1 MVRNYKSEYSNYQGK
16 PTQVKKRA
24 SRNTA
29 RAKMVAGGVAK
40 KNDGKDVAH
49 KNNNPL
55 NNSRKN
61 LKMSTKA
68 ANRSFPRTKTAKRRS
83 T

>member
-1 MVRNYKSEYSNYQGK
+1 MNRNYKSEYKNYQGK
-16 PTQVKKRA
+16 PAQIKKRA

-40 KNDGKDVAH
+40 KNDGRDVAH

-61 LKMSTKA
+61 LKMTTKTS
-68 ANRSFPRTKTAKRRS
+68 NRSFPRTKTAKRRV

>member
-1 MVRNYKSEYSNYQGK
+1 MNRTYKKEYKNYHGK
-16 PTQVKKRA
+16 PAQIKKRA
-24 SRNTA
+24 SRNSA

-49 KNNNPL
+49 KNNNPM
-55 NNSRKN
+55 NNNRKN

-68 ANRSFPRTKTAKRRS
+68 SNRSFPRTKTAKRR
-83 T
+83 

>member
-1 MVRNYKSEYSNYQGK
+1 MNRNYKSEYKNYQGK
-16 PTQVKKRA
+16 PSQIKRRA

-55 NNSRKN
+55 NNNRKN
-61 LKMSTKA
+61 LKMSTKTS
-68 ANRSFPRTKTAKRRS
+68 NRSFPRTKTAKRRV

>member
-1 MVRNYKSEYSNYQGK
+1 MNRNYKKEYKNYQGK
-16 PTQVKKRA
+16 PAQIKKRA
-24 SRNTA
+24 SRNSA

-49 KNNNPL
+49 KNNNTM
-55 NNSRKN
+55 NNNRKN

-68 ANRSFPRTKTAKRRS
+68 SNRSFPRTKTAKRR
-83 T
+83 

>member
-1 MVRNYKSEYSNYQGK
+1 
-16 PTQVKKRA
+16 
-24 SRNTA
+24 
-29 RAKMVAGGVAK
+29 MVAGGVAK

-68 ANRSFPRTKTAKRRS
+68 SNRSFPRTKTAKRK
-83 T
+83 

>member
-1 MVRNYKSEYSNYQGK
+1 MNRNYKKEYKNYQGK
-16 PTQVKKRA
+16 PAQIKKRA
-24 SRNTA
+24 SRNSA

-49 KNNNPL
+49 KNNNPM
-55 NNSRKN
+55 NNNRKN

-68 ANRSFPRTKTAKRRS
+68 SNRSFPRTKTAKRR
-83 T
+83 

>member
-16 PTQVKKRA
+16 PTQIKKRA

-40 KNDGKDVAH
+40 KNDNKDVAH

-61 LKMSTKA
+61 LKMSSKT
-68 ANRSFPRTKTAKRRS
+68 ANRSFPRTKTAKRRA

>member
-1 MVRNYKSEYSNYQGK
+1 MARNYKSEYSNYQGK

-40 KNDGKDVAH
+40 KSDGKDVAH

-68 ANRSFPRTKTAKRRS
+68 ANRSFPRTKTAKRKPV
-83 T
+83 